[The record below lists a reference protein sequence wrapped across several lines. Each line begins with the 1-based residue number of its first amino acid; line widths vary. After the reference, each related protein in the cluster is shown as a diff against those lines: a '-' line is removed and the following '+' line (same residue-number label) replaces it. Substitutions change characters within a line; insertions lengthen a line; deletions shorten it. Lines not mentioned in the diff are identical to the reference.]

1 MSDVA
6 DQLEARLRAVEGK
19 LDETLRLAKHQRA
32 DIKALEKLVRQFV
45 GGTTAGGVQP
55 SDLMLL
61 NSLTPKMH
69 VALQMMLAGRGNREI
84 AEVLGVAENTAKVH
98 VRNVMAKMDVNT
110 RSQVVAKM
118 LSVMKGVASDTYEE
132 TSNGLP
138 KDWAER
144 VLAGEEDQW
153 QQIYRD

>member
-1 MSDVA
+1 MNDLPE
-6 DQLEARLRAVEGK
+6 QLETRLRAVEGK
-19 LDETLRLAKHQRA
+19 LDETLRLGKQQRA
-32 DIKALEKLVRQFV
+32 DIKALEKLVRQLV
-45 GGTTAGGVQP
+45 SGATAGGVQP
-55 SDLMLL
+55 SELMVL

-69 VALQMMLAGRGNREI
+69 VALQMMIAGRGNREI

-118 LSVMKGVASDTYEE
+118 LSVMKEVASDTYEE
-132 TSNGLP
+132 TSSGLP

-153 QQIYRD
+153 QHIYRD